1 MVICCITVA
10 VQKYYNQKKIFLS
23 NTVVFGIVCS
33 LSLKKMFVWILWDPG
48 GKSLPHPGFGLVAI
62 RHQRTLFVKDIPKW
76 KQSLRFQ
83 ICKLRLP
90 HSWGPLCNP
99 SFSRAFFSPSHLLIT
114 KATFPTY
121 SFLELEWEACL
132 VLIFLFLY
140 IIYIIEWLFDN
151 SLIGCLTTLRRC

>member
-10 VQKYYNQKKIFLS
+10 VQKYYNQKIFLS

-76 KQSLRFQ
+76 KQSLRFL

-99 SFSRAFFSPSHLLIT
+99 SFSRAFFFSFPSTYYQGNLPYIQ
-114 KATFPTY
+114 FPRIGVR
-121 SFLELEWEACL
+121 SMLSSDFS
-132 VLIFLFLY
+132 IFMHY
-140 IIYIIEWLFDN
+140 IYYRMAIW
-151 SLIGCLTTLRRC
+151 